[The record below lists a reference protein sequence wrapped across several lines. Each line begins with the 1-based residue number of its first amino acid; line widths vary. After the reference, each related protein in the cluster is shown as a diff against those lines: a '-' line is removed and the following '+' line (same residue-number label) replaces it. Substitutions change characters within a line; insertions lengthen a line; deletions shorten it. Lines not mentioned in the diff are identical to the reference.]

1 MSDSFGVDV
10 SAPAL
15 LAGVLPLVALGVGFG
30 AFWAAG
36 RAGAS
41 VPVPEVVSV
50 RAQFSRPR
58 PARARLKKPWRPP
71 PGRRRDVAPA
81 TPNATRRAR
90 RAAAPNA
97 TLPPPKLPP
106 RLAAVAPVEVC
117 FLALGP
123 PTQMDSAVSIIRN
136 VEAHASGG
144 VLYHLVVD
152 KPTDD
157 LRRQMQARAAWRGLP
172 LKRVRLHD
180 VRQMAPADAA
190 LYSKLKSTATGPGPL
205 YLYKPLLH
213 LVLPKRISKII
224 VLDTDLFLF
233 SDIRGLWNEFEHFGP
248 REYIGVAVEQAP
260 TYQEARALGG
270 LNFNGGVQLLAL
282 QKMRAS
288 AEYAALMKRY
298 AERRWT
304 HMKPGG
310 IGWLGDQTLY
320 SWMSV
325 NGSGAQH
332 IFHVLPCGW
341 NRQIGT
347 HMAGWKGFWAAHACD
362 APCHL
367 LHGNFVEHKRFME
380 SLKRDSSGGTCRK
393 VVADHRARD
402 RLFRSG
408 TPDARMLDMVQ
419 RKCCRSR

>member
-1 MSDSFGVDV
+1 M
-10 SAPAL
+10 
-15 LAGVLPLVALGVGFG
+15 
-30 AFWAAG
+30 
-36 RAGAS
+36 
-41 VPVPEVVSV
+41 
-50 RAQFSRPR
+50 
-58 PARARLKKPWRPP
+58 
-71 PGRRRDVAPA
+71 
-81 TPNATRRAR
+81 
-90 RAAAPNA
+90 
-97 TLPPPKLPP
+97 
-106 RLAAVAPVEVC
+106 
-117 FLALGP
+117 
-123 PTQMDSAVSIIRN
+123 
-136 VEAHASGG
+136 
-144 VLYHLVVD
+144 
-152 KPTDD
+152 
-157 LRRQMQARAAWRGLP
+157 
-172 LKRVRLHD
+172 
-180 VRQMAPADAA
+180 
-190 LYSKLKSTATGPGPL
+190 
-205 YLYKPLLH
+205 
-213 LVLPKRISKII
+213 
-224 VLDTDLFLF
+224 LDTDLFLF

-367 LHGNFVEHKRFME
+367 LHGNFRRAQALHGEPEARQQRRHLPQGR
-380 SLKRDSSGGTCRK
+380 RRPP
-393 VVADHRARD
+393 RARPPLPQ
-402 RLFRSG
+402 RH
-408 TPDARMLDMVQ
+408 ARRAHARHGAANVLP
-419 RKCCRSR
+419 

>member
-1 MSDSFGVDV
+1 MSWWRQRRERRRGKRR
-10 SAPAL
+10 
-15 LAGVLPLVALGVGFG
+15 GQ
-30 AFWAAG
+30 
-36 RAGAS
+36 RAG
-41 VPVPEVVSV
+41 
-50 RAQFSRPR
+50 
-58 PARARLKKPWRPP
+58 
-71 PGRRRDVAPA
+71 GDVAQGQPA
-81 TPNATRRAR
+81 NASAG
-90 RAAAPNA
+90 
-97 TLPPPKLPP
+97 
-106 RLAAVAPVEVC
+106 AVAQPGLRELIEVC
-117 FLALGP
+117 FLAMGK
-123 PTQMDSAVSIIRN
+123 PTQVDYAVSIIRN
-136 VEAHASGG
+136 IEAHAAND
-144 VLYHLVVD
+144 VRYHMLVD
-152 KPTDD
+152 KPPAP
-157 LRRQMQARAAWRGLP
+157 LEAQMRARAVWRGLP
-172 LKRVRLHD
+172 MERIRLQSVLD
-180 VRQMAPADAA
+180 MSESAKTLYKA
-190 LYSKLKSTATGPGPL
+190 LSATATGPGGL

-213 LVLPKRISKII
+213 LVLPRSVPRVI

-282 QKMRAS
+282 QKMRSS

-419 RKCCRSR
+419 RTCCRSR